1 VKRVGCQYRMIDRVS
16 HTTGAAVPI
25 LTRETPATMTANGTN
40 ECITMQS
47 VQ

>member
-16 HTTGAAVPI
+16 DITGAAVPI
-25 LTRETPATMTANGTN
+25 LTRETPATMTTNGN
-40 ECITMQS
+40 KECITIQR